1 MIYWPTKA
9 PAAIIDYG
17 ADWGPALSR
26 LGAGITITASAWN
39 RVSGDAVA
47 GANSFTGTTT
57 MVRISGGTDGTSS
70 VFENVVTL
78 SNGQVLDKKALVKVR
93 L

>member
-17 ADWGPALSR
+17 ANWAPALSR
-26 LGAGITITASAWN
+26 LGDVTITNSVWS
-39 RVSGDAVA
+39 RVSGDAVVGTQNHTA
-47 GANSFTGTTT
+47 TTT
-57 MVRISGGTDGTSS
+57 SVRISGGTDGTDS

-78 SNGQVLDKKALVKVR
+78 SDGQVLDKKALLKVR